1 MPISAIAIGSALQ
14 AGKQALT
21 NVKLAQVASGTK
33 TFTEPKTGA
42 GRLIAKATG
51 RAEALIAQ
59 NMKKEATSNL
69 SVQRAGIP
77 VTGAVQFGEQA
88 KGRSYLPFALL
99 AGVVLFFFSP
109 IFKKRR
115 RR

>member
-14 AGKQALT
+14 AGKQAIT

-33 TFTEPKTGA
+33 TFTEPKTAIGK
-42 GRLIAKATG
+42 LIAKVTG
-51 RAEALIAQ
+51 RSEALIAQ
-59 NMKKEATSNL
+59 NMNKEAISNL
-69 SVQRAGIP
+69 AVQRAGVP
-77 VTGAVQFGEQA
+77 VTGALQFGEQA

>member
-21 NVKLAQVASGTK
+21 NIKLAQVQAGTK
-33 TFTEPKTGA
+33 TFSEPKTGA

-59 NMKKEATSNL
+59 QMNKESISNL
-69 SVQRAGIP
+69 SVQRAGVP
-77 VTGAVQFGEQA
+77 VTGAVSFGEQA
-88 KGRSYLPFALL
+88 KGRSYLPFAVL

-109 IFKKRR
+109 LFKKRR